1 MRLRSAM
8 RFHSDPQG
16 EAWGA
21 PSVRRFGRDRWLSR
35 IRLTEPTRPRTTAR
49 SDSRVWKAGGG
60 GGGGRRGGGP
70 GGPPRRFV
78 FRAVGDPGHRYAY
91 TVRAGDVVDM
101 HGDCQARFQHALLP
115 EKSAAD
121 AAPRISLVFKQRR
134 AAPRG

>member
-1 MRLRSAM
+1 M

-21 PSVRRFGRDRWLSR
+21 PTAVVSVG
-35 IRLTEPTRPRTTAR
+35 A
-49 SDSRVWKAGGG
+49 
-60 GGGGRRGGGP
+60 
-70 GGPPRRFV
+70 PRRFV
-78 FRAVGDPGHRYAY
+78 FRAVGDPAHRYGY

-115 EKSAAD
+115 EKAADD

-134 AAPRG
+134 ATQRG